1 MARCKT
7 DMLSGLIRKSPL
19 APLFPPGQR
28 PYGPAAKEGDN
39 NFLLWQRGNKGDFV
53 NCRSSNNS
61 NTSPLSEPEALPP
74 GQKPLWGGA
83 WAGGLGGRGKFTF
96 YEFNTNEPIA
106 KVFFCGSISSP
117 RTEKVNDFNLSPF
130 TLSREPVLR
139 LRSGHSETT
148 VHPEPVEG
156 WCWLFTSSS
165 QMIKQRFLDFFRN
178 LKKLRRNVIPQLR
191 RTNSLSHM

>member
-1 MARCKT
+1 MNHSRSPIGT
-7 DMLSGLIRKSPL
+7 NEIGIWNDEFLHQKSCHSRL
-19 APLFPPGQR
+19 ASSSGQR
-28 PYGPAAKEGDN
+28 LDS
-39 NFLLWQRGNKGDFV
+39 R
-53 NCRSSNNS
+53 RR
-61 NTSPLSEPEALPP
+61 
-74 GQKPLWGGA
+74 
-83 WAGGLGGRGKFTF
+83 RGKFTF

-178 LKKLRRNVIPQLR
+178 LKKLRRNSILNNKGKFEVFPSVTLWWGE
-191 RTNSLSHM
+191 SVLVK